1 MMENKMGT
9 EPIRKLLINMS
20 LPLMI
25 SLLISN
31 LYNLIDSMYVSSLG
45 ESALSAVSL
54 SAPIMMMM
62 AAFGSGNAIGL
73 NTVLSKALGE
83 KNNDKVKKAI
93 RTALFLA
100 LASYIVIVTSRLII
114 VEPYFNSQT
123 NDAEIIRQGTEYLNT
138 VMFLAFGAMFQ
149 WVLERLLIST
159 GKTKLFMITLS
170 SGAIINIILDP
181 VFIFGLPALGI
192 PALGVRGAA
201 VATVFGQTFSASL
214 ALYFNY
220 KFNKDLDMKFSVI
233 PDWHTF
239 SEMLKTGIPTAFM
252 QGFVSVV
259 TMGVNMIL
267 ISFSTTAVAIY
278 GVVLKVLNMILIMPH
293 GMGLGVIPVVAYN
306 YGAKKRSRV
315 KEAIKFSVI
324 FSIVVGTIGMIILN
338 IIPALILNMFNPTEE
353 MQSIGITAIRILSVT
368 IPLGGISIVLSSF
381 FQGLGLARYS
391 MYLSLARQIILLMPI
406 VFLLS
411 LTEVLPLVCLG
422 FPIAEGL
429 AIIIGY
435 MLYKRSNREVISKI
449 EEELE
454 EKCI

>member
-1 MMENKMGT
+1 MENKMGT
-9 EPIRKLLINMS
+9 EEIRKLLIKMS

-73 NTVLSKALGE
+73 NAVLSKALGE
-83 KNNDKVKKAI
+83 KNDDKVKKAI

-138 VMFLAFGAMFQ
+138 VMFLAFGVMFQ

-181 VFIFGLPALGI
+181 VFIFGLSALGI
-192 PALGVRGAA
+192 PALGVKGAA
-201 VATVFGQTFSASL
+201 VATVFGQTFSAFL

-220 KFNKDLDMKFSVI
+220 KFNKDLDMKFSII

-239 SEMLKTGIPTAFM
+239 IEMLKTGIPTAFM

-381 FQGLGLARYS
+381 FQGLGLAKYS

-411 LTEVLPLVCLG
+411 LTEVLPLVWLG
-422 FPIAEGL
+422 FQIAEGL

-435 MLYKRSNREVISKI
+435 MLYKRSNIEVISKI

>member
-1 MMENKMGT
+1 MENKMGT
-9 EPIRKLLINMS
+9 EEIRKLLIKMS

-73 NTVLSKALGE
+73 NAVLSKALGE

-138 VMFLAFGAMFQ
+138 VMFLAFGVMFQ

-239 SEMLKTGIPTAFM
+239 IEMLKTGIPTAFM

-411 LTEVLPLVCLG
+411 LTEVLPLVWLG

-435 MLYKRSNREVISKI
+435 MLYKRSNIEVISKI

>member
-1 MMENKMGT
+1 MENKMGT
-9 EPIRKLLINMS
+9 EEIRKLLIKMS

-73 NTVLSKALGE
+73 NAVLSKALGE
-83 KNNDKVKKAI
+83 KNDDKVKKAI

-138 VMFLAFGAMFQ
+138 VMFLAFGVMFQ

-181 VFIFGLPALGI
+181 VFIFGLSALGI
-192 PALGVRGAA
+192 PALGVKGAA
-201 VATVFGQTFSASL
+201 VATVFGQTFSAFL

-220 KFNKDLDMKFSVI
+220 KFNKELDMKFSII

-239 SEMLKTGIPTAFM
+239 IEMLKTGIPTAFM

-381 FQGLGLARYS
+381 FQGLGLAKYS

-411 LTEVLPLVCLG
+411 LTEVLPLVWLG

-435 MLYKRSNREVISKI
+435 MLYKRSNIEVISKI

>member
-1 MMENKMGT
+1 MENKMGT
-9 EPIRKLLINMS
+9 EEIRKLLIKMS

-73 NTVLSKALGE
+73 NAVLSKALGE
-83 KNNDKVKKAI
+83 KNDDKVKKAI

-123 NDAEIIRQGTEYLNT
+123 NDEEIIRQGTEYLNT
-138 VMFLAFGAMFQ
+138 VMFLAFGVMFQ

-181 VFIFGLPALGI
+181 VFIFGLSALGI
-192 PALGVRGAA
+192 PALGVKGAA
-201 VATVFGQTFSASL
+201 VATVFGQTFSAFL

-220 KFNKDLDMKFSVI
+220 KFNKDLDMKFSII

-239 SEMLKTGIPTAFM
+239 IEMLKTGIPTAFM

-381 FQGLGLARYS
+381 FQGLGLAKYS

-411 LTEVLPLVCLG
+411 LTEVLPLVWLG

-435 MLYKRSNREVISKI
+435 MLYKRSNIEVISKI

>member
-1 MMENKMGT
+1 MENKMGT
-9 EPIRKLLINMS
+9 EEIRKLLIKMS

-123 NDAEIIRQGTEYLNT
+123 NDAEIISQGTEYLNT

-411 LTEVLPLVCLG
+411 LTEVLPLVWLG

>member
-1 MMENKMGT
+1 MENKMGT
-9 EPIRKLLINMS
+9 EEIRKLLIKMS

-73 NTVLSKALGE
+73 NAVLSKALGE

-138 VMFLAFGAMFQ
+138 VMFLAFGVMFQ

-220 KFNKDLDMKFSVI
+220 KFNKDLDMKFSII

-239 SEMLKTGIPTAFM
+239 IEMLKTGIPTAFM

-411 LTEVLPLVCLG
+411 LTEVLPLVWLG

>member
-1 MMENKMGT
+1 MENKMGT
-9 EPIRKLLINMS
+9 EEIRKLLIKMS

-73 NTVLSKALGE
+73 NAVLSKALGE
-83 KNNDKVKKAI
+83 KNDDKVKKAI

-138 VMFLAFGAMFQ
+138 VMFLAFGVMFQ

-220 KFNKDLDMKFSVI
+220 KFNKHLDMKFSII

-239 SEMLKTGIPTAFM
+239 IEMLKTGIPTAFM

-381 FQGLGLARYS
+381 FQGLGLAKYS

-411 LTEVLPLVCLG
+411 LTEVLPLVWLG

-435 MLYKRSNREVISKI
+435 MLYKRSNIEVISKI

>member
-1 MMENKMGT
+1 MENKMGT
-9 EPIRKLLINMS
+9 EEIRKLLIKMS

-73 NTVLSKALGE
+73 NAVLSKALGE
-83 KNNDKVKKAI
+83 KNDDKVKKAI

-138 VMFLAFGAMFQ
+138 VMFLAFGVMFQ

-181 VFIFGLPALGI
+181 VFIFGLSALGI
-192 PALGVRGAA
+192 PALGVKGAA
-201 VATVFGQTFSASL
+201 VATVFGQTFSAFL

-220 KFNKDLDMKFSVI
+220 KFNKDLDMKFSII

-239 SEMLKTGIPTAFM
+239 IEMLKTGIPTAFM

-381 FQGLGLARYS
+381 FQGLGLAKYS

-411 LTEVLPLVCLG
+411 LTEVLPLVWLG

-435 MLYKRSNREVISKI
+435 MLYKRSNIEVISKI

>member
-1 MMENKMGT
+1 MENKMGT
-9 EPIRKLLINMS
+9 EEIRKLLIKMS

-411 LTEVLPLVCLG
+411 LTEVLPLVWLG

>member
-1 MMENKMGT
+1 MENKMGT
-9 EPIRKLLINMS
+9 EEIRKLLIKMS

-73 NTVLSKALGE
+73 NAVLSKALGE
-83 KNNDKVKKAI
+83 KNDDKVKKAI

-138 VMFLAFGAMFQ
+138 VTFLAFGVMFQ

-181 VFIFGLPALGI
+181 VFIFGLSALGI
-192 PALGVRGAA
+192 PALGVKGAA
-201 VATVFGQTFSASL
+201 VATVFGQTFSAFL

-220 KFNKDLDMKFSVI
+220 KFNKELDMKFSII

-239 SEMLKTGIPTAFM
+239 IEMLKTGIPTAFM

-411 LTEVLPLVCLG
+411 LTEVLPLVWLG

-435 MLYKRSNREVISKI
+435 MLYKRSNIEVISKI

>member
-1 MMENKMGT
+1 MENKMGT
-9 EPIRKLLINMS
+9 EEIRKLLIKMS

-73 NTVLSKALGE
+73 NAVLSKALGE

-411 LTEVLPLVCLG
+411 LTEVLPLVWLG

>member
-1 MMENKMGT
+1 MENKMGT
-9 EPIRKLLINMS
+9 EEIRKLLIKMS

-73 NTVLSKALGE
+73 NAVLSKALGE
-83 KNNDKVKKAI
+83 KNDDKVKKAI

-138 VMFLAFGAMFQ
+138 VMFLAFGVMFQ

-181 VFIFGLPALGI
+181 VFIFGLSALGI
-192 PALGVRGAA
+192 PALGVKGAA
-201 VATVFGQTFSASL
+201 VATVFGQTFSAFL

-220 KFNKDLDMKFSVI
+220 KFNKDLDMKFSII

-239 SEMLKTGIPTAFM
+239 IEMLKTGIPTAFM

-381 FQGLGLARYS
+381 FQGLGLEKYS

-411 LTEVLPLVCLG
+411 LTEVLPLVWLG

-435 MLYKRSNREVISKI
+435 MLYKRSNIEVISKI

>member
-1 MMENKMGT
+1 MENKMGT
-9 EPIRKLLINMS
+9 EEIRKLLIKMS

-73 NTVLSKALGE
+73 NAVLSKALGE
-83 KNNDKVKKAI
+83 KNDDKVKKAI

-138 VMFLAFGAMFQ
+138 VMFLAFGVMFQ

-181 VFIFGLPALGI
+181 VFIFGLSALGI
-192 PALGVRGAA
+192 PALGVKGAA
-201 VATVFGQTFSASL
+201 VATVFGQTFSAFL

-220 KFNKDLDMKFSVI
+220 KFNKELDMKFSII

-239 SEMLKTGIPTAFM
+239 IEMLKTGIPTAFM

-411 LTEVLPLVCLG
+411 LTEVLPLVWLG

>member
-1 MMENKMGT
+1 MENKMGT
-9 EPIRKLLINMS
+9 EEIRKLLIKMS

-73 NTVLSKALGE
+73 NAVLSKALGE

-220 KFNKDLDMKFSVI
+220 KFNKDLDMKFSII

-239 SEMLKTGIPTAFM
+239 IEMLKTGIPTAFM

-411 LTEVLPLVCLG
+411 LTEVLPLVWLG

>member
-1 MMENKMGT
+1 MENKMGT
-9 EPIRKLLINMS
+9 EEIRKLLIKMS

-73 NTVLSKALGE
+73 NAVLSKALGE
-83 KNNDKVKKAI
+83 KNDDKVKKAI

-138 VMFLAFGAMFQ
+138 VMFLAFGVMFQ

-181 VFIFGLPALGI
+181 VFIFGLSALGI
-192 PALGVRGAA
+192 PALGVKGAA
-201 VATVFGQTFSASL
+201 VATVFGQTFSAFL

-220 KFNKDLDMKFSVI
+220 KFNKDLDMKFSII

-239 SEMLKTGIPTAFM
+239 IEMLKTGIPTAFM

-368 IPLGGISIVLSSF
+368 ISLGGISIVLSSF
-381 FQGLGLARYS
+381 FQGLGLAKYS

-411 LTEVLPLVCLG
+411 LTEVLPLVWLG

-435 MLYKRSNREVISKI
+435 MLYKRSNIEVISKI

>member
-1 MMENKMGT
+1 MENKMGT
-9 EPIRKLLINMS
+9 EEIRKLLIKMS

-73 NTVLSKALGE
+73 NAVLSKALGE

-138 VMFLAFGAMFQ
+138 VMFLAFGVMFQ

-411 LTEVLPLVCLG
+411 LTEVLPLVWLG

>member
-1 MMENKMGT
+1 MENKMGT
-9 EPIRKLLINMS
+9 EEIRKLLIKMS

-73 NTVLSKALGE
+73 NAVLSKALGE
-83 KNNDKVKKAI
+83 KNDDKVKKAI

-138 VMFLAFGAMFQ
+138 VMFLAFGVMFQ

-181 VFIFGLPALGI
+181 VFIFGLSALGI

-411 LTEVLPLVCLG
+411 LTEVLPLVWLG

>member
-1 MMENKMGT
+1 MENKMGT
-9 EPIRKLLINMS
+9 EEIRKLLIKMS

-201 VATVFGQTFSASL
+201 VATVFGQTFSAFL

-220 KFNKDLDMKFSVI
+220 KFNKELDMKFSII

-239 SEMLKTGIPTAFM
+239 IEMLKTGIPTAFM

-381 FQGLGLARYS
+381 FQGLGLAKYS

-411 LTEVLPLVCLG
+411 LTEVLPLVWLG

-435 MLYKRSNREVISKI
+435 MLYKRSNIEVISKI

>member
-1 MMENKMGT
+1 MENKMGT
-9 EPIRKLLINMS
+9 EEIRKLLIKMS

-159 GKTKLFMITLS
+159 GKTKLFMITLL

-411 LTEVLPLVCLG
+411 LTEVLPLVWLG

>member
-1 MMENKMGT
+1 MENKMGT
-9 EPIRKLLINMS
+9 EEIRKLLIKMS

-73 NTVLSKALGE
+73 NAVLSKALGE

-381 FQGLGLARYS
+381 FQGLGLAKYS

-411 LTEVLPLVCLG
+411 LTEVLPLVWLG

>member
-1 MMENKMGT
+1 MENKMGT
-9 EPIRKLLINMS
+9 EEIRKLLIKMS

-73 NTVLSKALGE
+73 NAVLSKALGE
-83 KNNDKVKKAI
+83 KNDDKVKKAI

-138 VMFLAFGAMFQ
+138 VMFLAFGVMFQ

-181 VFIFGLPALGI
+181 VFIFGLSALGI
-192 PALGVRGAA
+192 PALGVKGAA
-201 VATVFGQTFSASL
+201 VATVFGQTFSAFL

-220 KFNKDLDMKFSVI
+220 KFNKDLDMKFSII

-239 SEMLKTGIPTAFM
+239 IEMLKTGIPTAFM

-293 GMGLGVIPVVAYN
+293 GIGLGVIPVVAYN

-381 FQGLGLARYS
+381 FQGLGLAKYS

-411 LTEVLPLVCLG
+411 LTEVLPLVWLG

-435 MLYKRSNREVISKI
+435 MLYKRSNIEVISKI

>member
-1 MMENKMGT
+1 MENKMGT
-9 EPIRKLLINMS
+9 EEIRKLLIKMS

-73 NTVLSKALGE
+73 NAVLSKALGE
-83 KNNDKVKKAI
+83 KNDDKVKKAI

-138 VMFLAFGAMFQ
+138 VMFLAFGVMFQ
-149 WVLERLLIST
+149 WVLERFLIST

-181 VFIFGLPALGI
+181 VFIFGLSALGI
-192 PALGVRGAA
+192 PALGVKGAA
-201 VATVFGQTFSASL
+201 VATVFGQTFSAFL

-220 KFNKDLDMKFSVI
+220 KFNKDLDMKFSII

-239 SEMLKTGIPTAFM
+239 IEMLKTGIPTAFM

-381 FQGLGLARYS
+381 FQGLGLAKYS

-411 LTEVLPLVCLG
+411 LTEVLPLVWLG
-422 FPIAEGL
+422 FQIAEGL

-435 MLYKRSNREVISKI
+435 MLYKRSNIEVISKI

>member
-1 MMENKMGT
+1 MENKMGT
-9 EPIRKLLINMS
+9 EEIRKLLIKMS

-73 NTVLSKALGE
+73 NAVLSKALGE
-83 KNNDKVKKAI
+83 KNDDKVKKAI

-123 NDAEIIRQGTEYLNT
+123 NDAGIIRQGTEYLNT
-138 VMFLAFGAMFQ
+138 VMFLAFGVMFQ

-181 VFIFGLPALGI
+181 VFIFGLSALGI
-192 PALGVRGAA
+192 PALGVKGAA
-201 VATVFGQTFSASL
+201 VATVFGQTFSAFL

-220 KFNKDLDMKFSVI
+220 KFNKDLDMKFSII

-239 SEMLKTGIPTAFM
+239 IEMLKTGIPTAFM

-381 FQGLGLARYS
+381 FQGLGLAKYS

-411 LTEVLPLVCLG
+411 LTEVLPLVWLG

-435 MLYKRSNREVISKI
+435 MLYKRSNIEVISKI

>member
-1 MMENKMGT
+1 MENKMGT
-9 EPIRKLLINMS
+9 EEIRKLLIKMS

-73 NTVLSKALGE
+73 NAVLSKALGE
-83 KNNDKVKKAI
+83 KNDDKVKKAI

-138 VMFLAFGAMFQ
+138 VMFLAFGVMFQ
-149 WVLERLLIST
+149 WVLERFLIST

-181 VFIFGLPALGI
+181 VFIFGLSALGI
-192 PALGVRGAA
+192 PALGVKGAA
-201 VATVFGQTFSASL
+201 VATVFGQTFSAFL

-220 KFNKDLDMKFSVI
+220 KFNKELDMKFSII

-239 SEMLKTGIPTAFM
+239 IEMLKTGIPTAFM

-381 FQGLGLARYS
+381 FQGLGLAKYS

-411 LTEVLPLVCLG
+411 LTEVLPLVWLG
-422 FPIAEGL
+422 FQIAEGL

-435 MLYKRSNREVISKI
+435 MLYKRSNIEVISKI

>member
-1 MMENKMGT
+1 MENKMGT
-9 EPIRKLLINMS
+9 EEIRKLLIKMS

-73 NTVLSKALGE
+73 NAVLSKALGE
-83 KNNDKVKKAI
+83 KNDDKVKKAI

-138 VMFLAFGAMFQ
+138 VMFLAFGVMFQ

-220 KFNKDLDMKFSVI
+220 KFNKDLDMKFSII

-239 SEMLKTGIPTAFM
+239 IEMLKTGIPTAFM

-381 FQGLGLARYS
+381 FQGLGLAKYS

-411 LTEVLPLVCLG
+411 LTEVLPLVWLG

>member
-1 MMENKMGT
+1 MENKMGT
-9 EPIRKLLINMS
+9 EEIRKLLIKMS

-73 NTVLSKALGE
+73 NAVLSKALGE

-138 VMFLAFGAMFQ
+138 VMFLAFGVMFQ

-201 VATVFGQTFSASL
+201 VATVFGQTFSAFL

-220 KFNKDLDMKFSVI
+220 KFNKELDMKFSII

-239 SEMLKTGIPTAFM
+239 IEMLKTGIPTAFM

-411 LTEVLPLVCLG
+411 LTEVLPLVWLG